1 MPIAEDQILHVARLA
16 KLNLSPSEPARFS
29 RELTKIIEHFDRLAL
44 IDTDKIDIRPQ
55 CLSESVLRE
64 DIARPSLTVD
74 EALKNAPE
82 KKDNYFIVPR
92 VI

>member
-1 MPIAEDQILHVARLA
+1 MRVARLA

-29 RELTKIIEHFDRLAL
+29 RELTKIIEYFDRLAL
-44 IDTDKIDIRPQ
+44 LDTAEIDTRPRY
-55 CLSESVLRE
+55 LSESVLRE
-64 DIARPSLTVD
+64 DVARPSLKVD

-82 KKDNYFIVPR
+82 KKDNYIIVPR